1 MNKVTFLQDIQQ
13 KISQL
18 FATKPAQVVEDAVRQ
33 LLHQQFS
40 KLELVTVEEFELQK
54 QVLLRTREKLNALE
68 QRVTELE
75 SARHAKPL

>member
-40 KLELVTVEEFELQK
+40 KLDLVTVEEFELQK

-68 QRVTELE
+68 QRVIELE
-75 SARHAKPL
+75 STRHAKPL